1 MSRIGKAPVVIP
13 KGVEVNVSG
22 SHVAVKGP
30 KGKLE
35 FTFEPV
41 MTIKVED
48 GEVLVSRPDDDKHNR
63 SLHGMTRAIINNM
76 VTGVNT
82 GFQKELN
89 MVGVGYKANLA
100 GKKLVVNAGYSHP
113 VEMEVEAGLEVEVPK
128 PTVIIVKG
136 IDKQQ
141 VGAFAAN
148 VRSIRLP
155 EPYKGKGIKYD
166 DEHIR
171 RKVGKTGSK

>member
-22 SHVAVKGP
+22 SQVAVKGP

-41 MTIKVED
+41 ITIKVED
-48 GEVLVSRPDDDKHNR
+48 GQVLVSRPDDHKHNR

-128 PTVIIVKG
+128 PTVIIIKG

-155 EPYKGKGIKYD
+155 EPYKGKGIKYA

-171 RKVGKTGSK
+171 RKVGKAGSK